1 MRKHSWR
8 KFLVAC
14 CSFVLM
20 ITTGVAF
27 AACDEKAEAGPET
40 GIYYYDADD
49 GETYYVTF
57 TDGDKVS
64 MQIGDET
71 VWGQYKLKDDAF
83 SFTLNTDVEVGATYA
98 DKTVTVT
105 YNGSQMV
112 FYRSEKY
119 TVSYE
124 TNGGSAVKAE
134 KVLNGRTATKPA
146 DPVRDGYV
154 FLGWYADAEFE
165 TAYSFGAA
173 PVTANTTV
181 YARWSDKLTGA
192 AVYTVDFDL
201 NYEGAE
207 TLESVKTI
215 EGKIYDLPADPV
227 RDGYTFCGWWISDY
241 EVAEKLTFL
250 YDETYAFDA
259 DTTLFA
265 LWESAT
271 SSKLATPLPRVS
283 GDSVVWDA
291 VAGVATY
298 EVEVV
303 GPNGNTI
310 VDRST
315 GATSVSVAFSSY
327 VAGDYTISVRAV
339 STDDAKNSDTAIRH
353 YNNKAL
359 ARVSQ
364 FSVIAPSVLLFNG
377 VEGAENYKITVACGN
392 PLHNHENFSL
402 GNSTYFNFADCEM
415 TEGGIAFTVTAS
427 AAGRASSVSET
438 FYYDRVLGKI
448 QTFYFDEETETLSWD
463 AVQNA
468 ADYEVKVTVGN
479 NEVHE
484 ILTNGKTSVSLK
496 DFPEGALKVTVSPMT
511 VGYNSVPSDVYEYA
525 KVKLTAPTDLTVTGS
540 ILSWSA
546 VQGATSYTVL
556 FDGKEYAGITGTQYD
571 LSTLSH
577 TNGVDYEVSVKANGA
592 TSSAWS
598 DVLTVQY
605 YSLSSSI
612 VYFENTVFWHHVV
625 GATSYKVKVN
635 DGEAVSVDAGTTYAD
650 VNLTQKGENVVSVQ
664 YTDDMGV
671 TSDWVSV
678 SVYAYEIT
686 FDSRQGTA
694 ADSLYLAMG
703 DELVLPESEREGYD
717 LEGWYNVPGAA
728 QVNGKK
734 YVDGSVLLSAGDLIL
749 YANWSPKPYNVTYNV
764 TGGIQIDKLGDTV
777 KYMGDYQLAI
787 PTTSDTSLTFLGWY
801 ESPNGEGRQF
811 TDAEGYSVTP
821 WDVKGD
827 KTLYPYFVALLEFSL
842 QTDGTFEN
850 TYSVVAS
857 ADISRVERIVIPET
871 YNDKKVSIIEGNA
884 FRRITTLKT
893 IEIPD
898 TIEIVYYDTAFEGCN
913 SLQAI
918 KVYETGHAKVER
930 YSSDGGVLYYTSEV
944 AQEGKQLVYA
954 PAALTGS
961 YVIPDGVK
969 SIGMNAFS
977 VTHISSVTIPS
988 TVNNI
993 AQYAFANS
1001 KYIADI
1007 YFDFGAGE
1015 ELVIGDDAFA
1025 ACSSLKSLTL
1035 PARATSFNPE
1045 MIASSPRL
1053 ENIYVAE
1060 DHETYSSVNGML
1072 CNKDGDT
1079 LLYCPVAR
1087 RGALRIPAGIR
1098 TIAAEAFKEC
1108 KNLTSVVIPNY
1119 VTTIRDNAFEK
1130 CTRISIVTFAGSNSL
1145 GSALTVGEN
1154 VFKDCTSLS
1163 SVVFEENS
1171 NVVALGDNLF
1181 NGCDK
1186 LTSLNLPA
1194 TVRDLTPALFSG
1206 CTNLSKLTV
1215 HEENPYYATQ
1225 NSVLYNKS
1233 LTEILFYSIN
1243 LTESTYVLPDA
1254 VEKIGANVFQGNV
1267 SLETVIIGK
1276 NIKEIGANAF
1286 DGSPNLTTVVFVK
1299 GGTGEFTIGE
1309 YAFANCSALAGIYVA
1324 DSKEAAENGEYT
1336 LGTPA
1341 TLKSIGEYAFKSA
1354 NLGEVVLS
1362 EGLETLGNYAYTQS
1376 KVTSISLPASLKTIG
1391 DDAFYR
1397 CDSLESA
1404 TIAANSVLETIGKE
1418 AFSRSKKL
1426 LTFTVPKT
1434 VTSVGTDAFSSTDLS
1449 EGFFFEEGRTEVISF
1464 ASGVFAGS
1472 KITAIT
1478 FPDQCEVF
1486 YGLVDYY
1493 GEKYLETTLDSASY
1507 LKTINNLPAN
1517 ENYEWEGGVLY
1528 DLKDGVKVAV
1538 EYIAWKDAEYVI
1550 PNTVTYIK
1558 PGAFNSICQNS
1569 TLAFEEDGTEDL
1581 VIGAAAFNN
1590 SGLTSVA
1597 FPARLAKFED
1607 DERWQTM
1614 PDEEIYGSWAF
1625 EYSKVETVTFVD
1637 TDENPCRLTEIPNGT
1652 FNSMDYLTGIVIPK
1666 GVKRIGDYAF
1676 GMGWNGS
1683 QLATVSLPEGL
1694 EEIGESAFGTDM
1706 QSESALEEIVI
1717 PSTVKYIGP
1726 GAFGI
1731 LMNLSSI
1738 TFAKNEQGECALQ
1751 ILGDGAFR
1759 LTAIKSITL
1768 PKSLAGSAYLLDE
1781 NGKETTTPNGKLG
1794 DYMFAYCSN
1803 LSTVVFEDGCPLI
1816 TAYGNSCFGRCS
1828 QYANVTFPENLETI
1842 EEWDTSES
1850 SGGIKTITIP
1860 NKFTA
1865 ETFRLFVPSLSGVTS
1880 FTIEEGNPN
1889 LEIEV
1894 GGGIYGTISRTEA
1907 GQTISEKTLLYYP
1920 GNNTAESYTVQ
1931 ADTEVVDDYAFSEN
1945 KYLKQVTLPEGLLR
1959 IGKFAFGVTDYT
1971 RSTALET
1978 INVPKTVTEIGEC
1991 AFAGATHLT
2000 NIAFETET
2008 QADGR
2013 ETGAL
2018 KKVGARAFRG
2028 CTALETIAL
2037 PDSITVL
2044 GMELQDYGTDPDIR
2058 SAVFYGCTSLKT
2070 VTLPAGMDVL
2080 LGLTF
2085 SACDALESID
2095 FRTNSNS
2102 LSRIAPYAFYYSGI
2116 RTLDLT
2122 KASKLSEVTEHS
2134 FYGCKNLTSVTFGT
2148 AMDIEIG
2155 EYAFAETSIGSLVL
2169 PANVTS
2175 IGAGAFNNVETL
2187 TGVNVA
2193 QNSKLVFIGE
2203 KAFYNTAL
2211 TSFNFENLVQ
2221 LEEIGAY
2228 AFAETAIPSVVL
2240 PDTVVTVGDYAFY
2253 HCANVADFRL
2263 SASISYVGDYAFA
2276 GLPLITSVTVAGN
2289 DTTIGTG
2296 AFEDC
2301 TSLASVT
2308 LESGVNYI
2316 GNFAFGFTAISTI
2329 TLPETVVAFDGN
2341 PFPGCPLESIEIQAP
2356 NADLVF
2362 DADAGTML
2370 NADKTLLY
2378 YTSSDTT
2385 TISFVDSS
2393 ITSVMPGAL
2402 AGTKITSITLPAS
2415 FTTIADG
2422 TFRNCKQ
2429 LESIVIG
2436 KNITRIGDAAFEG
2449 CTALETVTFEQG
2461 GTQAIS
2467 IGARAFKGCTALT
2480 DIELPDRLRD
2490 SGEIIT
2496 RQTTLSGRPFGEEE
2510 FNCGGPGIGES
2521 AFEGS
2526 GLVHVTYEKN
2536 VPDSISTAAY
2546 EDYSLALAPSAFK
2559 NCLSLESVAFG
2570 KALGTSGDF
2579 YVKAEV
2585 EKLPESFEIFDLWDY
2600 NLTQTSYLYIG
2611 EYAFYNCPNLTTVVL
2626 QEETVSTS
2634 SSSIGEYAFA
2644 GCSKLVNFGTPLVD
2658 EETKVTSYSV
2668 PTHVLFYRSYCFKGA
2683 GLKSFVIPLSFDWSG
2698 DPMDCSVFEGA
2709 FQDCVNLETF
2719 ESRAYLGTANALG
2732 STELGAYAFKGC
2744 TKLKTVVFDYM
2755 YVMGESAFEGCSA
2768 LESVTLTFVRTGAYA
2783 KNPLSI
2789 GERVFKGC
2797 SKLTNFVLNG
2807 PLSSIGAGAFEGC
2820 SSLTSFTVPG
2830 TVSSIAT
2837 GAFAGWTAE
2846 QQINVSYT
2854 DESSIPTGWIDG
2866 WSGNA
2871 QIVYSNAE

>member
-14 CSFVLM
+14 CSFVLL
-20 ITTGVAF
+20 ITTGAAF
-27 AACDEKAEAGPET
+27 AACDKKAEAGPET

-64 MQIGDET
+64 MQIRGET

-83 SFTLNTDVEVGATYA
+83 SFTLNTDVEIGATYA
-98 DKTVTVT
+98 DKTVTLT
-105 YNGSQMV
+105 YGGSQMV

-119 TVSYE
+119 TVTYE
-124 TNGGSAVKAE
+124 TNGGSAIGAV
-134 KVLNGRTATKPA
+134 KVLNGKTATKPA
-146 DPVRDGYV
+146 DPVREGYV
-154 FLGWYADAEFE
+154 FLGWYADAEYK
-165 TAYSFGAA
+165 TAYSFGAV
-173 PVTANTTV
+173 PVTDNVTV

-192 AVYTVDFDL
+192 AVYSVDFDL
-201 NYEGAE
+201 NYEGSAA
-207 TLESVKTI
+207 LPVAQTI
-215 EGKIYDLPADPV
+215 EGKLYDLPADPV
-227 RDGYTFCGWWISDY
+227 RDGYTFRGWWISDY
-241 EVAEKLTFL
+241 EDAEKLTAL
-250 YDETYAFDA
+250 YDESYVFDA

-265 LWESAT
+265 LWESAS

-310 VDRST
+310 VNQRT
-315 GATSVSVAFSSY
+315 GATGVTVAFSSY
-327 VAGDYTISVRAV
+327 AAGDYTISVRAI
-339 STDDAKNSDTAIRH
+339 STDEAKNSDTAVRH

-364 FSVIAPSVLLFNG
+364 FSVIEPSVLLFNG
-377 VEGAENYKITVACGN
+377 VEGAENYKITVVCGN
-392 PLHNHENFSL
+392 ALHNHEDFNL
-402 GNSTYFNFADCEM
+402 GVSTYFNFADCEM

-438 FYYDRVLGKI
+438 YYYDRVLGKI

-468 ADYEVKVTVGN
+468 ADYEVVVTAGS
-479 NEVHE
+479 EVCE

-496 DFPEGALKVTVSPMT
+496 DFPEGAIKVTVSPKT
-511 VGYNSVPSDVYEYA
+511 VGYNSVASDVYEYA

-546 VQGATSYTVL
+546 VKGATSYTVL
-556 FDGKEYAGITGTQYD
+556 FDGKEYTGITGTQYD
-571 LSTLSH
+571 LSALSH
-577 TNGVDYEVSVKANGA
+577 TNGVDYEVRVKANA
-592 TSSAWS
+592 AASSSWS
-598 DVLTVQY
+598 DALTVQY

-612 VYFENTVFWHHVV
+612 VYFENAVYWHHVV

-635 DGEAVSVDAGTTYAD
+635 DGEAVSVDAGTVYAE
-650 VNLTQKGENVVSVQ
+650 VALTQKGENVISVQ

-678 SVYAYEIT
+678 SVYAYEIS
-686 FDSRQGTA
+686 FDSREGTA

-703 DELVLPESEREGYD
+703 DVLVLPESDRDGYD

-749 YANWSPKPYNVTYNV
+749 YANWSPKPYNVTYDV
-764 TGGIQIDKLGDTV
+764 TGGIEIDRLGDTV

-787 PTTSDTSLTFLGWY
+787 PTTNDTSLTFLGWY

-821 WDVKGD
+821 WDIKGD

-842 QTDGTFEN
+842 QTDGTYKD

-898 TIEIVYYDTAFEGCN
+898 TIEIVYYDTAFEGCT

-918 KVYETGHAKVER
+918 NVYETGHAKVER
-930 YSSDGGVLYYTSEV
+930 YSSHGGVLYYTSEV
-944 AQEGKQLVYA
+944 AQEGKELVYA
-954 PAALTGS
+954 PAALTGN
-961 YVIPDGVK
+961 YVIPDGVQ
-969 SIGMNAFS
+969 SIGINAFS

-1001 KYIADI
+1001 RYIADI
-1007 YFDFGAGE
+1007 YFDFDAGE

-1035 PARATSFNPE
+1035 PARATSFNPA

-1060 DHETYSSVNGML
+1060 DHETYSSVNGLL

-1098 TIAAEAFKEC
+1098 TIASEAFKEC

-1130 CTRISIVTFAGSNSL
+1130 CTRIALVTFAGSNSL

-1181 NGCDK
+1181 NGCNK
-1186 LTSLNLPA
+1186 LTSLSLPA
-1194 TVRDLTPALFSG
+1194 TVKDLTPALFSG
-1206 CTNLSKLTV
+1206 CTNLSKIAV
-1215 HEENPYYATQ
+1215 HEDNPYYATQ

-1243 LTESTYVLPDA
+1243 LTEKTYVLPDA

-1267 SLETVIIGK
+1267 SLETVIIGN

-1286 DGSPNLTTVVFVK
+1286 DGSPNLKTVVFVK
-1299 GGTGEFTIGE
+1299 GGTGELTIGD
-1309 YAFANCSALAGIYVA
+1309 YAFANCSALAGLYVA
-1324 DSKEAAENGEYT
+1324 DTRAAAENGEYT
-1336 LGTPA
+1336 LGTPT
-1341 TLKSIGEYAFKSA
+1341 TLRSIGAYAFKSA
-1354 NLGEVVLS
+1354 KLGEVVLA
-1362 EGLETLGNYAYTQS
+1362 EGLVTIGEYAYTQS

-1391 DDAFYR
+1391 NDAFYR
-1397 CDSLESA
+1397 CTGL
-1404 TIAANSVLETIGKE
+1404 TTVNIAANSVLETIGDE
-1418 AFSRSKKL
+1418 AFSRTAL
-1426 LTFTVPKT
+1426 AAFTVPKT
-1434 VTSVGTDAFSSTDLS
+1434 VTSVGESAFSSTDLTG
-1449 EGFFFEEGRTEVISF
+1449 GFTFEEGRTEVISF
-1464 ASGVFAGS
+1464 GSSVFSGS

-1486 YGLVDYY
+1486 YGMVDYW
-1493 GEKYLETTLDSASY
+1493 GTQYLETTLDSASY

-1517 ENYEWEGGVLY
+1517 EDYAWEGGVLY
-1528 DLKDGVKVAV
+1528 DLKNGVKVAV
-1538 EYIAWKDAEYVI
+1538 EYVAWKDADYVI

-1558 PGAFNSICQNS
+1558 PGAFGSICAGS
-1569 TLAFEEDGTEDL
+1569 TLAFEAGGTEDL
-1581 VIGAAAFNN
+1581 VIGTEAFNN

-1607 DERWQTM
+1607 DLLWQTM
-1614 PDEEIYGSWAF
+1614 AWAEIYGSWAF
-1625 EYSKVETVTFVD
+1625 EYSKVETVTFED
-1637 TDENPCRLTEIPNGT
+1637 TAENPCRLTEIPNGT
-1652 FNSMDYLTGIVIPK
+1652 FNYMESLTEIVVPS
-1666 GVKRIGDYAF
+1666 GVKRIGDRAF
-1676 GMGWNGS
+1676 GIGWNGA

-1694 EEIGESAFGTDM
+1694 EEIGEYAFGADS
-1706 QSESALEEIVI
+1706 QCESALTEIEI

-1726 GAFGI
+1726 RAFAVC
-1731 LMNLSSI
+1731 MSLSTV
-1738 TFAKNEQGECALQ
+1738 TFAKDASGNCALE
-1751 ILGDGAFR
+1751 ILGDGAFSN
-1759 LTAIKSITL
+1759 TAIKSITL
-1768 PKSLAGSAYLLDE
+1768 PKTLAGSAYLEDE
-1781 NGKETTTPNGKLG
+1781 NGKETTTPNGLLG
-1794 DYMFAYCSN
+1794 DYMFAYCTS
-1803 LSTVVFEDGCPLI
+1803 LATVVFEDGCPLI
-1816 TAYGNSCFGRCS
+1816 TGYGNSCFGRCT
-1828 QYANVTFPENLETI
+1828 QYANVTFPVNLETI
-1842 EEWDTSES
+1842 EAWDSSSS
-1850 SGGIKTITIP
+1850 SGSIKTITIP
-1860 NKFTA
+1860 SKFTA
-1865 ETFRLFVPSLSGVTS
+1865 ETFRLFVPALSGVSS

-1889 LEIEV
+1889 LDIEA

-1920 GNNTAESYTVQ
+1920 GNNTAESYVVK

-1945 KYLKQVTLPEGLLR
+1945 KYLKQVTLREGLLR
-1959 IGKFAFGVTDYT
+1959 IGEYAFGVTDYT
-1971 RSTALET
+1971 RSTALESIT
-1978 INVPKTVTEIGEC
+1978 IPKTVTELGEG
-1991 AFAGATHLT
+1991 AFAGATHLASIT
-2000 NIAFETET
+2000 FVTEAQDNGYQT
-2008 QADGR
+2008 S
-2013 ETGAL
+2013 AL
-2018 KKVGARAFRG
+2018 KKIGRRAFRG
-2028 CTALETIAL
+2028 CTALTEIAL
-2037 PDSITVL
+2037 PDSVTVL
-2044 GMELQDYGTDPDIR
+2044 GMELQDYGTNPDIR
-2058 SAVFYGCTSLKT
+2058 SAVFYGCTSLET
-2070 VTLPAGMDVL
+2070 VTLPAGLDVL

-2085 SACDALESID
+2085 TGCDSLQTVD
-2095 FRTNSNS
+2095 FRTSSNA
-2102 LSRIAPYAFYYSGI
+2102 LSRITPYAFYQSGI
-2116 RTLDLT
+2116 RTLNLS
-2122 KASKLSEVTEHS
+2122 KANKLSEVTDYS
-2134 FYGCKNLTSVTFGT
+2134 FYECKNLTSVTFGT
-2148 AMDIEIG
+2148 GTEIEIG
-2155 EYAFAETSIGSLVL
+2155 EYAFAETSIASLVL
-2169 PANVTS
+2169 PANVTA
-2175 IGAGAFNNVETL
+2175 IGNYAFYNVETL
-2187 TGVNVA
+2187 AGVTVA
-2193 QNSKLVFIGE
+2193 ENSKLSVIGE

-2211 TSFNFENLVQ
+2211 ASFNFENLVQ

-2228 AFAETAIPSVVL
+2228 AFAETAIPSVL
-2240 PDTVVTVGDYAFY
+2240 LCDTVVSVGDYAFY

-2276 GLPLITSVTVAGN
+2276 GLPLITSVTIAGN
-2289 DTTIGTG
+2289 DTTIGAG

-2301 TSLASVT
+2301 SSLESVT
-2308 LESGVNYI
+2308 LQSGVNTI

-2329 TLPETVVAFDGN
+2329 TLPETIVAFDGN
-2341 PFPGCPLESIEIQAP
+2341 PFPGCNLESIDIQAP

-2362 DADAGTML
+2362 DAVAGTML

-2378 YTSSDTT
+2378 FATPDTT

-2402 AGTKITSITLPAS
+2402 AGTKITSITLPDS

-2449 CTALETVTFEQG
+2449 CTALASVEFEQG
-2461 GTQAIS
+2461 GTQGIS

-2480 DIELPDRLRD
+2480 EIELPDRLRD
-2490 SGEIIT
+2490 YGEIIT
-2496 RQTTLSGRPFGEEE
+2496 RQATLFGRPWGEEE
-2510 FNCGGPGIGES
+2510 FNCGGAGIGES

-2526 GLVHVTYEKN
+2526 GLVHVTYEKD
-2536 VPDSISTAAY
+2536 VPESISTAAY
-2546 EDYSLALAPSAFK
+2546 EDTSLAIAPSAFK
-2559 NCLSLESVAFG
+2559 NCLALETAEFG

-2579 YVKAEV
+2579 YVKEEV
-2585 EKLPESFEIFDLWDY
+2585 EKLPDPIDIFDLFDY
-2600 NLTQTSYLYIG
+2600 DLTQTSYLYIS

-2626 QEETVSTS
+2626 QEEKVSNS

-2644 GCSKLVNFGTPLVD
+2644 GCTSLENFGYPTVD
-2658 EETKVTSYSV
+2658 EGTGAVTYSV

-2683 GLKSFVIPLSFDWSG
+2683 GLKNFVIPASYNWSG
-2698 DPMDCSVFEGA
+2698 RLVDCSVFEGA
-2709 FQDCVNLETF
+2709 FQDCVRLETF
-2719 ESRAYLGTANALG
+2719 VSHAYLGTANALG

-2744 TKLKTVVFDYM
+2744 TSLKTVVFDIM

-2768 LESVTLTFVRTGAYA
+2768 LESVTLTFERTGAYA

-2789 GERVFKGC
+2789 GDRVFK
-2797 SKLTNFVLNG
+2797 
-2807 PLSSIGAGAFEGC
+2807 
-2820 SSLTSFTVPG
+2820 
-2830 TVSSIAT
+2830 
-2837 GAFAGWTAE
+2837 
-2846 QQINVSYT
+2846 
-2854 DESSIPTGWIDG
+2854 
-2866 WSGNA
+2866 
-2871 QIVYSNAE
+2871 